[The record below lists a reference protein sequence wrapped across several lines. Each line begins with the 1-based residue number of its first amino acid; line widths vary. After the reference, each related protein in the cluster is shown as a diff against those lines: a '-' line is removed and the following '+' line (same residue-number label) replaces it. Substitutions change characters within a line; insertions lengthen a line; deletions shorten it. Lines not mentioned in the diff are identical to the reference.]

1 MKISIKETQNPT
13 IIKFEFPDFITQN
26 QNFEFKNID
35 EAKNSPLAQQ
45 LFYLPF
51 VKTVYISG
59 NFIAIERFSIVDWKD
74 VQDDVA
80 EQIENFVNDGGVIV
94 LPTENATKKQPISVY
109 GETTPNPASLKFVV
123 NKALTKTSAEF
134 KNIDEAKASPL
145 AQELFKFH
153 YVKEIFITENY
164 VSVTK
169 YDSISW
175 DEITLELRTF
185 IKQFL
190 ENGGTVLDESLI
202 ATDIKQEKQQIKNFD
217 NLDVT
222 SQQIINIL
230 EEYVKPAVAADG
242 GNILF
247 DSYDEDSKK
256 VKVVLQGS
264 CNGSIHARRIVPLR
278 VLRASPQHP
287 SPGMFQTDEH
297 DRCGVEREQLTQHQA
312 TQHRQ
317 AQRLTQFSAHTEREC
332 QRDCAEHGGHRGHQY
347 RAQPRLCRQKNRL
360 RGGAPRALGLQRH
373 INHQDG
379 IFLDNANQHQNTNR
393 GNDGEFHP
401 KHP

>member
-26 QNFEFKNID
+26 ENFEFKNID

-59 NFIAIERFSIVDWKD
+59 NFIAIERFSIVEWSD
-74 VQDDVA
+74 VQEAVA

-94 LPTENATKKQPISVY
+94 MPNENKAKKQAITVY

-123 NKALTKTSAEF
+123 NKGLTKTAAEF

-153 YVKEIFITENY
+153 FVKEIFIAENY
-164 VSVTK
+164 ISVTK
-169 YDSISW
+169 YESTSW

-185 IKQFL
+185 IKQFI
-190 ENGGTVLDESLI
+190 ENGGTVLDENLI
-202 ATDIKQEKQQIKNFD
+202 EKDEKQEKQQVKNFD
-217 NLDVT
+217 NLDTT

-247 DSYDEDSKK
+247 DSYDETDKR
-256 VKVVLQGS
+256 VKVVLQGA
-264 CNGSIHARRIVPLR
+264 CNGCPSSTFTLKSGIENMLKDMLNDKDIV
-278 VLRASPQHP
+278 
-287 SPGMFQTDEH
+287 
-297 DRCGVEREQLTQHQA
+297 VEA
-312 TQHRQ
+312 
-317 AQRLTQFSAHTEREC
+317 
-332 QRDCAEHGGHRGHQY
+332 
-347 RAQPRLCRQKNRL
+347 
-360 RGGAPRALGLQRH
+360 
-373 INHQDG
+373 ING
-379 IFLDNANQHQNTNR
+379 
-393 GNDGEFHP
+393 
-401 KHP
+401 